1 MNLLEIEIIKAK
13 NLKEIPKDYSK
24 LRFGKNFTD
33 HMLIMEYKESQGGW
47 GPAKI
52 IPYGNLSLD
61 PAAAVLHYGQ
71 EIFEGMKCY
80 GHEDGSLDLFRPD
93 MNFKRMNNSAEKM
106 CMPKLDIDYIINALK
121 ELLKLEKAWVPKDK
135 GTALYIRPTMIAS
148 QPFLGVH
155 SAEEYLFYIIL
166 SPVGAYFKNGFKP
179 VKISVETFH
188 VRACPGGIGD
198 AKTGGNYAASLK
210 ASTDAEK
217 KGFSQVLWLDAKEMK
232 YASEIGA
239 MNVAFV
245 INNEVITPEL
255 DGAILPGI
263 TRNSVIE
270 ICKHKSIKITE
281 RKISIDE
288 IIQALEDG
296 TLNEIFGMGTAA
308 VIAPI
313 GSIYYQDKEYIIN
326 DFKVGSLSQQ
336 LFDEITG
343 IQSSL
348 IDDHFGWVDRV

>member
-1 MNLLEIEIIKAK
+1 MKIEIIKAT

-61 PAAAVLHYGQ
+61 PAASVLHYGQ

-80 GHEDGSLDLFRPD
+80 THEDGSLALFRPD
-93 MNFKRMNNSAEKM
+93 MNFKRMNNSADKM
-106 CMPKLDIDYIINALK
+106 CMPNLDIDYTLNALK
-121 ELLKLEKAWVPKDK
+121 ELLKLEKAWVPNIK

-155 SAEEYLFYIIL
+155 SATEYLFYIIL

-179 VKISVETFH
+179 VKISVETKH

-210 ASTDAEK
+210 ASTVAEEE
-217 KGFSQVLWLDAKEMK
+217 GFSQVLWLDAIERK
-232 YASEIGA
+232 YIAEIGA

-245 INNEVITPEL
+245 INDEIITPEL
-255 DGAILPGI
+255 DGSILPGI
-263 TRNSVIE
+263 TRNSVIT
-270 ICKHKSIKITE
+270 ICKHKKIKITE

-288 IIQALEDG
+288 VIQAAKDG
-296 TLNEIFGMGTAA
+296 SLTEAFGMGTAA

-313 GSIYYQDKEYIIN
+313 GSIYYQSEEYLIN
-326 DFKVGSLSQQ
+326 DFKVGPKTQL

-343 IQSSL
+343 IQSG
-348 IDDHFGWVDRV
+348 IIKDEFGWIEKV

>member
-1 MNLLEIEIIKAK
+1 MKIEIIKAT
-13 NLKEIPKDYSK
+13 NLKKIPKDYSK

-61 PAAAVLHYGQ
+61 PAASVLHYGQ

-80 GHEDGSLDLFRPD
+80 THEDGSLALFRPD
-93 MNFKRMNNSAEKM
+93 MNFKRMNNSADKM
-106 CMPKLDIDYIINALK
+106 CMPNLDIDYILNALK
-121 ELLKLEKAWVPKDK
+121 ELLKLEKAWVPNMK

-155 SAEEYLFYIIL
+155 SATEYLFYIIL

-179 VKISVETFH
+179 VKISVETKH

-210 ASTDAEK
+210 ASTVAEEE
-217 KGFSQVLWLDAKEMK
+217 GFSQVLWLDAIERK
-232 YASEIGA
+232 YIAEIGA

-245 INNEVITPEL
+245 INDEIITPEL
-255 DGAILPGI
+255 DGSILPGI
-263 TRNSVIE
+263 TRNSVIT
-270 ICKHKSIKITE
+270 ICKHKKIKITE

-288 IIQALEDG
+288 VIQAAKDG
-296 TLNEIFGMGTAA
+296 SLTEAFGMGTAA

-313 GSIYYQDKEYIIN
+313 GSIYYQSEEYLIN
-326 DFKVGSLSQQ
+326 DFKVGPKTQL

-343 IQSSL
+343 IQSG
-348 IDDHFGWVDRV
+348 IIKDEFGWIEKV